1 MNNITAKIIK
11 GIAYKPLRGKNLN
24 SYKFN
29 SLSTALK
36 DATFFLDINQHDKL
50 AVSWWV
56 SAKRT
61 RSYPY
66 ARIYDS
72 LGFTGKKLTIIPI
85 MKDEGV
91 DGDRDFLQWDTISLM
106 SLLGVYVI
114 ISYYKDAEKSKRY
127 KGKISKQK
135 FDEKQI
141 KREINNLVKYQ
152 SDPLHW
158 NLEQINKINLVGKKA
173 IISYKRISTTLGVK
187 MHSFVLAEKRINELM
202 KNKKIFLT
210 NSRLLAQEAQK
221 RES

>member
-1 MNNITAKIIK
+1 MNNITAKIIR
-11 GIAYKPLRGKNLN
+11 GIAYKPLLCKKLN

-91 DGDRDFLQWDTISLM
+91 EGDRDFLQWDTISLM

-141 KREINNLVKYQ
+141 KREINKLVKYQ